1 MPVQD
6 TAARVGTL
14 WCVEMG
20 DGANAAFLLG
30 FNEEVHQFLE
40 GFARGCEDE
49 FFSTDTV
56 HLKGLAGDI
65 DVAHFAQVDDEAFTY
80 AHKSII
86 RMCQLFAEDAFDL
99 SQLEGDQVFVA
110 ISETDIAVVAIS
122 FDADDLGGIEAVGFG
137 GGVDEEHG
145 IILNYKL

>member
-1 MPVQD
+1 
-6 TAARVGTL
+6 
-14 WCVEMG
+14 
-20 DGANAAFLLG
+20 
-30 FNEEVHQFLE
+30 
-40 GFARGCEDE
+40 
-49 FFSTDTV
+49 
-56 HLKGLAGDI
+56 
-65 DVAHFAQVDDEAFTY
+65 
-80 AHKSII
+80 
-86 RMCQLFAEDAFDL
+86 MCQLFAEDAFDL